1 MARYSRISKG
11 TQQELLTDFCEA
23 LLSIKTADEAV
34 KFLTDLLTK
43 SEVIMLAKRIKIAKL
58 LIEGED
64 YKTIEGILKVSHGT
78 IAKVAA
84 WLAEAGEGFRLITE
98 RTKKEKP
105 KPPTSWDYAMQEW
118 KPLKRRYPLMF
129 WPQLLIEE
137 VIVNAN
143 RKQREKIKRAVEK
156 LDHKS
161 KLYRQ
166 INKILIQNF
175 SDKAKFQN
183 STTT

>member
-1 MARYSRISKG
+1 M
-11 TQQELLTDFCEA
+11 TDLCEA

-58 LIEGED
+58 LIEGKD
-64 YKTIEGILKVSHGT
+64 YKTIEGLLKVSHST

-105 KPPTSWDYAMQEW
+105 KPPSSWDYALREW
-118 KPLKRRYPLMF
+118 RTFKRTHPMLF
-129 WPQLLIEE
+129 WPQLIIEE
-137 VIVNAN
+137 IIASAN

-161 KLYRQ
+161 KLYKQ
-166 INKILIQNF
+166 INKILTQNL
-175 SDKAKFQN
+175 
-183 STTT
+183 